1 MIGLR
6 QETIRRCP
14 PGLRTLAGLALLCLF
29 ASCGPDEKKPEPRLF
44 EGSSAHWNQAE
55 VPVALQCGAC
65 HAKEFRDWANSD
77 HAWAFRELQ
86 AKRDAQPFHGQKFQ
100 NGVETLAFRTDA
112 KGRRLLENPE
122 TKPSGGNSSAPSHPA
137 SAARAPW
144 EARFALGRT
153 PLVQYLIPAPDGGFH
168 TTSAAWDVNRREWFD
183 VFGKDARP
191 PGNWGHWRGRG
202 MNWNS
207 QCAWCHMTEFHKN
220 YDADK
225 GRYASSW
232 REPGVTCIQCHPLA
246 SSPDA
251 QTGCMAGEKAQ
262 TTFTSKQMRDN
273 CASCHAR
280 REELD
285 DTFRAGDHFDDHF
298 RLELPEREGV
308 FWPNGMQRD
317 EDYCET
323 GLRLSRMGRAGVTC
337 LDCHDPHTA
346 TLKLPQEDN
355 SLCLR
360 CHAVGAVVGST
371 RAPVV
376 DMASHTPCPQ
386 ESKGARC
393 VECHMP
399 ESPYMARDPRRD
411 HSFNSP
417 DPQLSVE
424 LGIPNACT
432 MCHSD
437 MSDRQAAETVASFYK
452 TSPNTLA
459 VRRRTRAIQHA
470 WQDRPEAVKELL
482 EALDAE
488 ENGAWQATLLELL
501 SGETSNPAVIAAA
514 RRAQLSSEPLAR
526 AAAARILAA
535 ANHPDARKAL
545 GDPVRVVRRDAGW
558 SLRHDLP
565 RSHPAAQEVAATA
578 RHQSDQP
585 PGAMKLAAL
594 AEEQGRP
601 GEAETWYRRAVAWD
615 PSGIVARHDF
625 ALFLAR
631 HGRNAEA
638 LQILRQA
645 AELAPQDADLQ
656 FKMALCYIEQNRPE
670 DAMRHFDRAIAL
682 DPRFAR
688 ALYNRAILRNNGGDA
703 AGALADLASCR
714 RIEPSN
720 PEYPYFEAL
729 IYHNIGRSQP
739 ALKAALEANKI
750 DPRHRPTLQLLGEI
764 LSDPAVRKANGL

>member
-1 MIGLR
+1 M
-6 QETIRRCP
+6 
-14 PGLRTLAGLALLCLF
+14 ALALLCLF
-29 ASCGPDEKKPEPRLF
+29 VSCGPDEKQTETRLF
-44 EGSSAHWNQAE
+44 EGASGHWNQSE
-55 VPVALQCGAC
+55 VPIALQCGAC

-86 AKRDAQPFHGQKFQ
+86 AQHDAQPFHGQKFQ
-100 NGVETLAFRTDA
+100 NGVEMLTFRTDA
-112 KGRRLLENPE
+112 KGRRLLE
-122 TKPSGGNSSAPSHPA
+122 PSQDPSSGSAASAP
-137 SAARAPW
+137 AAAAPAPW

-153 PLVQYLIPAPDGGFH
+153 PLVQYLVPSPDGGYH

-183 VFGKDARP
+183 VFGQDARP

-207 QCAWCHMTEFHKN
+207 QCAWCHMTDFHKN

-225 GRYASSW
+225 GRYASTW

-246 SSPDA
+246 ASPDA
-251 QTGCMAGEKAQ
+251 QTGCMAGSKAQ
-262 TTFTSKQMRDN
+262 ATLTPRQIRDN
-273 CASCHAR
+273 CATCHAR

-285 DTFRAGDHFDDHF
+285 DAFRAGDLFDDHF

-323 GLRLSRMGRAGVTC
+323 GLRLSRMGQAGVTC

-346 TLKLPQEDN
+346 TLKLTQQDN
-355 SLCLR
+355 ALCMR
-360 CHAVGAVVGST
+360 CHAVGTLVGST
-371 RAPVV
+371 RAPVI
-376 DMASHTPCPQ
+376 DMATHTPCPQ
-386 ESKGARC
+386 GSKGARC

-432 MCHSD
+432 LCHRD
-437 MSDRQAAETVASFYK
+437 MSDRKAAEIVASFYPTSAK
-452 TSPNTLA
+452 TRA
-459 VRRRTRAIQHA
+459 ARRRTRAIQHA
-470 WQDRPEAVKELL
+470 WEGSPNASKELL
-482 EALDAE
+482 EALNAE

-501 SGETSNPAVIAAA
+501 SDACSDPAVIAAA
-514 RRAQLSSEPLAR
+514 RRAQLSPEPLAR
-526 AAAARILAA
+526 AAAARVLAA
-535 ANHPDARKAL
+535 AGHPDARKAL
-545 GDPVRVVRRDAGW
+545 ADPVRVVRRDAGW

-565 RSHPAAQEVAATA
+565 QNHRAVQEAAATA

-585 PGAMKLAAL
+585 PGAMKLATL
-594 AEEQGRP
+594 AEEQGRKQ
-601 GEAETWYRRAVAWD
+601 EAETWYRRAVAWD
-615 PSGIVARHDF
+615 PSGIVAKHDF

-631 HGRNAEA
+631 NGRNNEA
-638 LQILRQA
+638 LQMLRSA

-656 FKMALCYIEQNRPE
+656 FKMALCLIEQNRPE
-670 DAMRHFDRAIAL
+670 DAMKRFDRAIEL
-682 DPRFAR
+682 EPRFTR
-688 ALYNRAILRNNGGDA
+688 ALYNRAILRNERGDFT
-703 AGALADLASCR
+703 GALADLESCR
-714 RIEPSN
+714 SVDPAN
-720 PEYPYFEAL
+720 PEFPCFEAL
-729 IYHNIGRSQP
+729 IYHRRGQP
-739 ALKAALEANKI
+739 QQALKAALEANKI
-750 DPRHRPTLQLLGEI
+750 DPRHQATLQLLREI